1 MSVASC
7 SSAVVVETVEEAEL
21 SIEVVEPPILPPQ
34 GTAIEFEVRVPPS
47 GEITLVTGRQ
57 RVGIHQ
63 ALAGRTVTVW
73 ANHRSVH
80 FLLDRHLVTTVPS
93 RLRPEELAYLTMRYG
108 ARPAGPEPVPAALPR
123 ARSGTAILASG
134 EPVEVN
140 RKVHRDGIVCLAGGR
155 YQVGFALAVRTI
167 TLRLDGHLMHA
178 IADNA
183 LMGTWPCPVPADS
196 LGQIDGARTATSPP
210 PPLPAGAI
218 RAQRKVHASG
228 RFMIHGQFIKL
239 GPRHAGKIVTVVIE
253 DTHYRILHGEDELA
267 VRPRKNLEP
276 ITRLYVKGMGT
287 QKDRQGS
294 PDDKP
299 SRKS

>member
-1 MSVASC
+1 
-7 SSAVVVETVEEAEL
+7 
-21 SIEVVEPPILPPQ
+21 
-34 GTAIEFEVRVPPS
+34 
-47 GEITLVTGRQ
+47 
-57 RVGIHQ
+57 
-63 ALAGRTVTVW
+63 
-73 ANHRSVH
+73 
-80 FLLDRHLVTTVPS
+80 
-93 RLRPEELAYLTMRYG
+93 
-108 ARPAGPEPVPAALPR
+108 
-123 ARSGTAILASG
+123 
-134 EPVEVN
+134 
-140 RKVHRDGIVCLAGGR
+140 
-155 YQVGFALAVRTI
+155 
-167 TLRLDGHLMHA
+167 MHA

-183 LMGTWPCPVPADS
+183 LMGTWPCTVPADR
-196 LGQIDGARTATSPP
+196 LGQIDGARTATSPLPP

-228 RFMIHGQFIKL
+228 RFMINGQFIKL

>member
-1 MSVASC
+1 MICTSQHPEQ
-7 SSAVVVETVEEAEL
+7 AVAEL
-21 SIEVVEPPILPPQ
+21 ELSVEAVEPPVLPPQ
-34 GTAIEFEVRVPPS
+34 GTAIEF
-47 GEITLVTGRQ
+47 
-57 RVGIHQ
+57 
-63 ALAGRTVTVW
+63 
-73 ANHRSVH
+73 
-80 FLLDRHLVTTVPS
+80 D
-93 RLRPEELAYLTMRYG
+93 
-108 ARPAGPEPVPAALPR
+108 
-123 ARSGTAILASG
+123 
-134 EPVEVN
+134 

-155 YQVGFALAVRTI
+155 YQVGFALAGRTI

-183 LMGTWPCPVPADS
+183 LMGTWPCPVPADR
-196 LGQIDGARTATSPP
+196 LGQIDGARTAMSPLPP

-228 RFMIHGQFIKL
+228 RFMINGQFIKL

-253 DTHYRILHGEDELA
+253 DTYYRILHGEDELA
-267 VRPRKNLEP
+267 VRPRKHLGP